1 MYQQQQIK
9 RVSEE
14 IERLLKG
21 DHFTSLQ
28 QTIIAQKY
36 LSESKKIDVR
46 RLSRSQHKPIKLIK
60 REIAKAEHKLYRLL
74 KANLVDASDEL
85 TAFYQQIE
93 NIEQN

>member
-1 MYQQQQIK
+1 MYHIQQIK

-14 IERLLKG
+14 IEKLLKG
-21 DHFTSLQ
+21 NHFTSLQ

-36 LSESKKIDVR
+36 LSESKKIDLR

-60 REIAKAEHKLYRLL
+60 REIEKADHKLYRLL

-93 NIEQN
+93 SVD

>member
-1 MYQQQQIK
+1 MYQRQQIK

-14 IERLLKG
+14 IEKVLKG
-21 DHFTSLQ
+21 DYFTNLQ
-28 QTIIAQKY
+28 QIIIQQKY

-46 RLSRSQHKPIKLIK
+46 RLSRSHHKPIKLIK
-60 REIAKAEHKLYRLL
+60 REIAKADHKLYRLL

-93 NIEQN
+93 NVEQN